1 MSLKNIGAAIAL
13 LFVLFLTACRKE
25 GMQITTRTLTVQD
38 FNKVEFGG
46 EFEVLVKY
54 SPNYSVTL
62 TGQERDLADIH
73 TRLIDG
79 KLIID
84 FTRYR
89 SFRKKVQVTV
99 TLPSLKEVLLTGVTT
114 GRVEGFN
121 EPDAFRAE
129 VSGESTMQ
137 LDVNAPF
144 LQLFASGISFI
155 TAQGTSDRI
164 EAEAS
169 GRSGIDAYAVPVTKA
184 TVEASGESVAKV
196 QVVHWIIADASGKS
210 IIYYKGNP
218 PQENL
223 FVSGD
228 SRIIKQ

>member
-1 MSLKNIGAAIAL
+1 MNLKNISAAIAL

-25 GMQITTRTLTVQD
+25 GMQITTRTLAVQD

-62 TGQERDLADIH
+62 TGQERDLADIR

-79 KLIID
+79 QLIID

-89 SFRKKVQVTV
+89 SFRKKVNVTV
-99 TLPSLKEVLLTGVTT
+99 TMPSLKEVILSGVST

-121 EPDAFRAE
+121 EPDVLRAE

-137 LDVNAPF
+137 LDVNTPF
-144 LQLFASGISFI
+144 LQLFASGISSI
-155 TAQGTSDRI
+155 TAQGTSDRL

-169 GRSGIDAYAVPVTKA
+169 GRSAIDAYAVPVTKA

-210 IIYYKGNP
+210 IIYYKGS
-218 PQENL
+218 PQQESL

>member
-1 MSLKNIGAAIAL
+1 MNLKNIGAVAAL
-13 LFVLFLTACRKE
+13 LFVLFLTSCRKE

-38 FNKVEFGG
+38 FNQVEIAG

-54 SPNYSVTL
+54 SPNYSAVL
-62 TGQERDLADIH
+62 TGQERDLADIR

-79 KLIID
+79 QLIID

-89 SFRKKVQVTV
+89 AFRKKVLLTV
-99 TLPSLKEVLLTGVTT
+99 TLPSLKEVILAGVTT

-121 EPDAFRAE
+121 EPDALRAE
-129 VSGESTMQ
+129 VSGESSMQ
-137 LDVNAPF
+137 LNVQAPF
-144 LQLFASGISFI
+144 LQLFASGMSSI
-155 TAQGTSDRI
+155 TAQGTTDRL

-169 GRSGIDAYAVPVTKA
+169 GISSIDAFAIPVTKA
-184 TVEASGESVAKV
+184 TVEASGESIAKV
-196 QVVHWIIADASGKS
+196 QVLQWIIADASGKS
-210 IIYYKGNP
+210 KIYYRGNP

-228 SRIIKQ
+228 SRIIKE

>member
-13 LFVLFLTACRKE
+13 LFVLFLTSCRKE
-25 GMQITTRTLTVQD
+25 GMQITTRILTVQD

-54 SPNYSVTL
+54 SPNYSLTL
-62 TGQERDLADIH
+62 TGQERDLEDIR

-121 EPDAFRAE
+121 EPDTFRAE

-137 LDVNAPF
+137 LDVNAAF
-144 LQLFASGISFI
+144 LQLFASGMSFI